1 MTQYRDTKDFSQ
13 AELASLFSSVAWESA
28 RFPER
33 LVRAM
38 KGFQTVF
45 SAWEG
50 DGLLGL
56 IAVLDDGEMTA
67 YIHYLLVRP
76 EAQRRGIGSALLAM
90 ALENTGRTPGSCSM
104 PRAAPLPFTR
114 SSALPAWTPFPCCG
128 AGCPADAAPIVYI
141 IYMVLRGSIARIF
154 RPVGQPRPMRET
166 CSARAPVGQLRGG
179 VCVPAVRPE
188 RGHPRLFCKR
198 SVRKGSAGARRPVRR
213 DARS

>member
-1 MTQYRDTKDFSQ
+1 MSGCSSSMVTTTFADGAGEKPSMVSADTASSLTSTFTT
-13 AELASLFSSVAWESA
+13 AAAASLFSSVAWESA

-50 DGLLGL
+50 DRLLGL

-90 ALENTGRTPGSCSM
+90 ALEKYRTY
-104 PRAAPLPFTR
+104 PRIVLHAEGGAAPFYEKFGFIGMD
-114 SSALPAWTPFPCCG
+114 ALP
-128 AGCPADAAPIVYI
+128 
-141 IYMVLRGSIARIF
+141 MLR
-154 RPVGQPRPMRET
+154 
-166 CSARAPVGQLRGG
+166 RGMS
-179 VCVPAVRPE
+179 R
-188 RGHPRLFCKR
+188 
-198 SVRKGSAGARRPVRR
+198 
-213 DARS
+213 

>member
-50 DGLLGL
+50 DRLLGL

-76 EAQRRGIGSALLAM
+76 EAQRRGIGSALLTM
-90 ALENTGRTPGSCSM
+90 ALEKYRTY
-104 PRAAPLPFTR
+104 PRIVLHAE
-114 SSALPAWTPFPCCG
+114 G
-128 AGCPADAAPIVYI
+128 DAAPFYEKFGFIG
-141 IYMVLRGSIARIF
+141 MDALPMLRRGT
-154 RPVGQPRPMRET
+154 PR
-166 CSARAPVGQLRGG
+166 
-179 VCVPAVRPE
+179 
-188 RGHPRLFCKR
+188 
-198 SVRKGSAGARRPVRR
+198 
-213 DARS
+213 